1 VEYRRAFML
10 KCSAG
15 EWNEFQSRKFASI
28 AVQPLRISGVEQQQ
42 QQQQVANVVKVIEAK
57 N

>member
-1 VEYRRAFML
+1 ML